1 MDDVAG
7 LFLKGRIARVGGT
20 QVGMI
25 ECLQRVQKEVVGR
38 CVDGLIGPG

>member
-7 LFLKGRIARVGGT
+7 LFLKRRITLVGRTKVG
-20 QVGMI
+20 VI
-25 ECLQRVQKEVVGR
+25 ECLQRVQKEVIGR